1 VWVDDEV
8 TDADRDWVAAHHP
21 GRALLH
27 RVDARLGLTDGDYAA
42 LAAWLRRPL
51 GTDGVRPD
59 RGGRPGGAGG

>member
-27 RVDARLGLTDGDYAA
+27 RVDARLGLTEGDYAA
-42 LAAWLRRPL
+42 LAAWLRRPY
-51 GTDGVRPD
+51 
-59 RGGRPGGAGG
+59 PGGAGG